1 MYFLKLG
8 VGVGAGVDLQNPY
21 QKLGEQI
28 QKLSLKSETLVLRF
42 SYPNPYLDPCPQ
54 YNLCTFAQELRSDL
68 HLCTAI
74 SPAFVFF
81 ADLYSILNTRY
92 SRIPLVHVPACPL

>member
-28 QKLSLKSETLVLRF
+28 QKLSLKSETLDLRF
-42 SYPNPYLDPCPQ
+42 SYPNPYPDPCP
-54 YNLCTFAQELRSDL
+54 
-68 HLCTAI
+68 
-74 SPAFVFF
+74 
-81 ADLYSILNTRY
+81 
-92 SRIPLVHVPACPL
+92 